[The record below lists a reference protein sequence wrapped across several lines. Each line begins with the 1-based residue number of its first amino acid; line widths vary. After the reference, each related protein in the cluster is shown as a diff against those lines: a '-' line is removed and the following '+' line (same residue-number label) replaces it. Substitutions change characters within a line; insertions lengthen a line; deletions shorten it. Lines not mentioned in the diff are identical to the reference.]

1 MRFLILPLLL
11 LGLLGSA
18 SLSAKEYALQRDDQ
32 ELVVDI
38 HFLVPG
44 DRKKEVLSWVEFVAD
59 SLAGV
64 YGRWPRDSWRVE
76 VTPVSL
82 YSKDPVPWA
91 QVNRGDPDTVS
102 LYIDAMASEEKLRK
116 NWTAYHEFSHLLIPY
131 RGWGDMWFSEG
142 LASYY
147 QNLLQAR
154 AGFLNETEMWQRL
167 YEGFKRGQNNRRPD
181 LSLAELSSQM
191 RENRS
196 YMRVYWSGAW
206 YFLRADVELRRRT
219 NSTQSLDT
227 ALALLNAC
235 CADRAMSARQMAAR
249 LDQLTGEELFLP
261 LFEKVAASQD
271 IPAFETL
278 FAELSMRIENDQVIL
293 DAGPDG
299 VSIREGICRGRGT
312 G

>member
-1 MRFLILPLLL
+1 MRCFILSLIV
-11 LGLLGSA
+11 LGLLGPA
-18 SLSAKEYALQRDDQ
+18 SVLAKEYALHRDDQ

-38 HFLVPG
+38 HFLLSER
-44 DRKKEVLSWVEFVAD
+44 RKQEVLSWVEFIAD

-76 VTPVSL
+76 VTPISL
-82 YSKDPVPWA
+82 YSDDPVPWA

-102 LYIDAMASEEKLRK
+102 LYIDAMASEEKLRS

-154 AGFLNETEMWQRL
+154 AGFMDEAAMWQSL

-181 LSLAELSSQM
+181 LSLTELSSQM
-191 RENRS
+191 RKNRGH
-196 YMRVYWSGAW
+196 MRVYWSGAL
-206 YFLRADVELRRRT
+206 YFLTVDVELRRRT
-219 NSTQSLDT
+219 NSAQSLDT
-227 ALALLNAC
+227 ALAQLNAC
-235 CADRAMSARQMAAR
+235 CADRSMSARAMAAR
-249 LDQLTGEELFLP
+249 LDQLTGQELFLP

-271 IPAFETL
+271 MPAFDTL
-278 FAELSMRIENDQVIL
+278 FAELGLRIENDRVTL
-293 DAGPDG
+293 EGDPAR
-299 VSIREGICRGRGT
+299 VAIRQGICRGRQQG
-312 G
+312 

>member
-1 MRFLILPLLL
+1 MRFSILSLIF
-11 LGLLGSA
+11 LGLLGPPSA
-18 SLSAKEYALQRDDQ
+18 LAKEYALQRDDQ

-38 HFLVPG
+38 HFLLPG
-44 DRKKEVLSWVEFVAD
+44 KRKQAVLSWVEFVAD

-76 VTPVSL
+76 VTPVTL
-82 YSKDPVPWA
+82 YSDDPVPWA
-91 QVNRGDPDTVS
+91 QVNRGNPDTVS
-102 LYIDAMASEEKLRK
+102 LYIDAMASEEKLRN

-147 QNLLQAR
+147 QNLLRAR
-154 AGFLNETEMWQRL
+154 AGFLDEAEMWQKL

-206 YFLRADVELRRRT
+206 YFLAADVELRRRT

-235 CADRAMSARQMAAR
+235 CADRSMSAREMAAR
-249 LDQLTGEELFLP
+249 LDQLTGQELFLP
-261 LFEKVAASQD
+261 LFEQVAASRD
-271 IPAFETL
+271 IPAFDSL
-278 FAELSMRIENDQVIL
+278 FAELGLRIENDRVIL
-293 DAGPDG
+293 EEGADG
-299 VSIREGICRGRGT
+299 VSIRQGICRGRGQ

>member
-1 MRFLILPLLL
+1 MCYFILSLVFFSL
-11 LGLLGSA
+11 LGPPPAL
-18 SLSAKEYALQRDDQ
+18 AKEYALQRDDQ

-38 HFLVPG
+38 HFLLPG

-227 ALALLNAC
+227 ALAQLNAC

-261 LFEKVAASQD
+261 LFESVAASQG

-293 DAGPDG
+293 DDGPDG
-299 VSIREGICRGRGT
+299 VSIRVGICRGRGS